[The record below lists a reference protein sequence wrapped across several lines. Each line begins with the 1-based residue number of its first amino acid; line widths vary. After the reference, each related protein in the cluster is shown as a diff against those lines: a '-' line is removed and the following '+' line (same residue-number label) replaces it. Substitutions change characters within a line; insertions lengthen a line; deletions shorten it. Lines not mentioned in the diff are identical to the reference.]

1 MKTILFRSI
10 GMSLFLLCLTFA
22 AFAEG
27 EMGTGSIADNRSGL
41 TNNTTITKTDD
52 AMTTKEAEH
61 SFFGWLAE
69 IFADVLS

>member
-22 AFAEG
+22 TFAEG
-27 EMGTGSIADNRSGL
+27 EMGTGSKAGNSGGL
-41 TNNTTITKTDD
+41 TSNTTITKTDD
-52 AMTTKEAEH
+52 SMTTKEAENN
-61 SFFGWLAE
+61 FFGWLAG